1 VISLQLYHAKL
12 NGPVPWGLAAFI
24 APFWDPDVLQNIK
37 MGSFTAGAEGY
48 EVYRTAVAPG
58 EVSWALQIAG
68 NKTTIIKQK

>member
-1 VISLQLYHAKL
+1 
-12 NGPVPWGLAAFI
+12 
-24 APFWDPDVLQNIK
+24 